1 MTGLTRLICVL
12 IGYLCGLI
20 QTGYFYS
27 RKKDFD
33 LRSQGSGN
41 TGMTNAMRVMGK
53 KAGVIVFAGDVL
65 KCALAML
72 IVWVL
77 YHNVMTA
84 DVKLLEFYAAFGTIL
99 GHDFPFYL
107 KFKGGKGMSSTAG
120 MFLAMPAM
128 IPFGIAFFLIPVLVT
143 GYVSVGSIIVSA
155 ALPLIVWIGHTT
167 GLFYANGTHFPELVV
182 LMCVIGI
189 LNICRH
195 HQNIGRLLH
204 GNENKIGSKS
214 KE

>member
-1 MTGLTRLICVL
+1 MTVLTRLLCVL

-20 QTGYFYS
+20 QTGFFYS
-27 RKKDFD
+27 KKKDFD

-53 KAGVIVFAGDVL
+53 KAGAIVFAGDVL

-72 IVWVL
+72 IVWIL

-84 DVKLLEFYAAFGTIL
+84 DVKLLEFYAAFGVIL

-107 KFKGGKGMSSTAG
+107 KFRGGKGMSSTAG
-120 MFLAMPAM
+120 MFLAMPPM
-128 IPFGIAFFLIPVLVT
+128 IPFGIAFFLIPVLISR
-143 GYVSVGSIIVSA
+143 YVSLGSIIVSA
-155 ALPLIVWIGHTT
+155 ALPFIVYFGCRVGWI
-167 GLFYANGTHFPELVV
+167 YQSGTHLPELII

-195 HQNIGRLLH
+195 HANIGRLIH
-204 GNENKIGSKS
+204 GNENKIGAK
-214 KE
+214 KKD